1 MYFWTQVVISQELG
15 WNSFPPYSLNS
26 ALFLSSPPMSAA
38 APRILLLVCLPE
50 NRNIAGVVA
59 LIVAGPKSDPRPI
72 CHPQQ

>member
-1 MYFWTQVVISQELG
+1 
-15 WNSFPPYSLNS
+15 
-26 ALFLSSPPMSAA
+26 MSAA

-50 NRNIAGVVA
+50 NRNIAGVVV